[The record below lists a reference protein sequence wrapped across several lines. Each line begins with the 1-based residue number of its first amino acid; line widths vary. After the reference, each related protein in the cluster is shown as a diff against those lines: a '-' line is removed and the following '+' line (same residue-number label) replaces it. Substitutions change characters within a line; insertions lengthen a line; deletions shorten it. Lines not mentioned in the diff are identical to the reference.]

1 MPEHVDLLE
10 QVAQELSEKAE
21 KETNPKERKQLL
33 DLAQRYRAR
42 AEKLRNGIN
51 MSLYWL
57 PKSSRNPKL
66 QFDPLRSSRLNDPR
80 LGLPGDSMAA
90 PCGCRQ
96 LGGIGTG

>member
-1 MPEHVDLLE
+1 LLE

-51 MSLYWL
+51 IEFVLAPKIQ
-57 PKSSRNPKL
+57 PKS
-66 QFDPLRSSRLNDPR
+66 
-80 LGLPGDSMAA
+80 
-90 PCGCRQ
+90 
-96 LGGIGTG
+96 

>member
-1 MPEHVDLLE
+1 MLEHVDLLE

-51 MSLYWL
+51 IEFVLAPKIQ
-57 PKSSRNPKL
+57 PKS
-66 QFDPLRSSRLNDPR
+66 
-80 LGLPGDSMAA
+80 
-90 PCGCRQ
+90 
-96 LGGIGTG
+96 